1 MNTTTFSPVKSP
13 TMNVKRVFGTILSLL
28 GIIGLIY
35 AAYMFVNTTGGAHN
49 VKTIAMAAI
58 LGLIFFSAGVGLMRT
73 IRDDVAS

>member
-1 MNTTTFSPVKSP
+1 MGTTTFSPVKLT
-13 TMNVKRVFGTILSLL
+13 TMNVKRVFGTLLSLF

-35 AAYMFVNTTGGAHN
+35 AAYMFVNTSGGAHN
-49 VKTIAMAAI
+49 VKTIAMSAI